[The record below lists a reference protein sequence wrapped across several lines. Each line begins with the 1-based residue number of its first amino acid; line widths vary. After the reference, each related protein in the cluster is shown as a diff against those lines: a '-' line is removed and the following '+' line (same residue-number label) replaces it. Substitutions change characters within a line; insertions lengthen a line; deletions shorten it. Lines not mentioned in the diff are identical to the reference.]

1 MSEEIKLNKLKLED
15 NTIVHII
22 RLLQL
27 GIITGTD
34 IVDHFRMIELVADEE
49 GNLHLDKDYADNH
62 EANIEKMVSEA
73 AASSQEAS
81 QEGNKE

>member
-62 EANIEKMVSEA
+62 EANIAKMVSEA
-73 AASSQEAS
+73 SLSNQEEI
-81 QEGNKE
+81 QESTEE

>member
-1 MSEEIKLNKLKLED
+1 MSEEKSVNKFKLED

-34 IVDHFRMIELVADEE
+34 IVDHFRMIELVSDDQ
-49 GNLHLDKDYADNH
+49 GNLHLDKDYSANH

-73 AASSQEAS
+73 AEAS
-81 QEGNKE
+81 QEQSQENTEE